1 MVIRREYQ
9 NPKVKENLKYSIMEK
24 KLLNAEISSTSEI
37 YKLYLQHLSLSLF
50 KNHNFGCIAEQ

>member
-50 KNHNFGCIAEQ
+50 KNHNFVA